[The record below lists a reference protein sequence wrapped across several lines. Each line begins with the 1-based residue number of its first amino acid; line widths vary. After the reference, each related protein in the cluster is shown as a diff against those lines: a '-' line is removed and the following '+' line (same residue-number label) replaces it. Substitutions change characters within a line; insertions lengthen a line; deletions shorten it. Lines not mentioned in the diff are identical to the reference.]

1 MAEFKRLLA
10 QLCCD
15 GKQEEEV
22 LSFASAAGNDGADG
36 LVFADGSKNDEEH
49 DYNIGLI
56 RKMARAIDIPIYAG
70 GRVKR
75 LEDVKKYLYAGA
87 KGVFLDASVEEN
99 VDLIKEA
106 ADRFGSEKIFIRL
119 NQKDQTKRI
128 PEYAQL
134 GADRKSVV

>member
-1 MAEFKRLLA
+1 
-10 QLCCD
+10 
-15 GKQEEEV
+15 
-22 LSFASAAGNDGADG
+22 
-36 LVFADGSKNDEEH
+36 
-49 DYNIGLI
+49 
-56 RKMARAIDIPIYAG
+56 MARAIDIPIYAG

-128 PEYAQL
+128 PEYV
-134 GADRKSVV
+134 RFSW